1 MMAQKPTLLIVDDMP
16 ENIDVL
22 RAILKD
28 DYRLKVATNGE
39 RALALCR
46 EEPLPELVLLDV
58 MMPGMDGY
66 EVCRRLKA
74 DARTRRI
81 PVIFV
86 TAMNEIEDELKGLE
100 LGAVDYLTKPV
111 HPAIVKA
118 RVRTHLTLY
127 KQSLLLERILD
138 QCTSEL
144 SAMRE
149 MFGLGERKED

>member
-1 MMAQKPTLLIVDDMP
+1 MQQKATLLIVDDTP
-16 ENIDVL
+16 DNIDVL

-28 DYRLKVATNGE
+28 DYRLKVATSGE
-39 RALALCR
+39 RALALCHQD
-46 EEPLPELVLLDV
+46 PVPSLILLDV

-74 DARTRRI
+74 DEKTRRI

-86 TAMNEIEDELKGLE
+86 TAMNEIEDEVKGLE
-100 LGAVDYLTKPV
+100 LGAVDYLVKPV

-118 RVRTHLTLY
+118 RVRTHVTLY

-138 QCTSEL
+138 QCSSEL
-144 SAMRE
+144 AAMRD
-149 MFGLGERKED
+149 MFGLGERTDG